1 MPSLTG
7 RYRLVVAV
15 ILFGWAC
22 SDAPTTPTG
31 PHAGLNIQAERMLV
45 DTVTAPPVVVHV
57 LVRDESNQPVSGAIV
72 TFTRRYMVPVGE
84 VFSLSSTSSDFP
96 AGAAKD
102 TSDADG
108 DAAVRLWR
116 GIRPGTGYL
125 YVEARFQADTAIVL
139 QDSVLLTTEAG
150 LPAGFAISPRDT
162 ALYDGG
168 SASIIA
174 GPVDRFEN
182 PLPGAVHLAAGTDGI
197 TVEGNTV
204 HAAAGPSRQVVRV
217 TYETLV
223 DSAMISIVPRGVI
236 AVRSMRHTGPDS
248 GFVFALLALD
258 GSDYRFLLPSTDPRA
273 FSASDPQW
281 GHDGQ
286 YLLFSGNSPL
296 SLYRMA
302 MDGSIAPIPVD
313 PVVKYYFRPKE
324 TADGAWM
331 FFEGAPEDLLE
342 RHIYRARSD
351 GSQLLRILPEMSTP
365 RHYGGFPS
373 PSPDG
378 SQMAYSTD
386 QEKDEWGNTTVQ
398 LLDIPSGT
406 VRSLGVGGTRPSWSP
421 TGEWIAFGDGAQL
434 YVIHPD
440 GTGLRQISADGEGY
454 QPWTSWSPDGK
465 WLVTEHYGPYIELI
479 EVATGLRLPLM
490 FTGYLGAPA
499 WRPN

>member
-1 MPSLTG
+1 
-7 RYRLVVAV
+7 
-15 ILFGWAC
+15 
-22 SDAPTTPTG
+22 
-31 PHAGLNIQAERMLV
+31 MLV
-45 DTVTAPPVVVHV
+45 DTVTASPFAVHV

-72 TFTRRYMVPVGE
+72 TFARRYMVPSGD
-84 VFSLSSTSSDFP
+84 VFAVSSTSTDFP

-102 TSDADG
+102 TTDADG
-108 DAAVRLWR
+108 DAAVKLYR

-125 YVEARFQADTAIVL
+125 YVEARFEVDTAVVL
-139 QDSVLLTTEAG
+139 RDSVVLTTKAG
-150 LPAGFAISPRDT
+150 LPAGFSVSPRDT

-168 SASIIA
+168 SATIIA
-174 GPVDRFEN
+174 GLVDRFEN
-182 PLPGAVHLAAGTDGI
+182 PLPGAARLTAATDGI

-204 HAAAGPSRQVVRV
+204 HAAAGPSRQVVHV
-217 TYETLV
+217 TYESLV
-223 DSAMISIVPRGVI
+223 DSAMISIVPRGTI
-236 AVRSMRHTGPDS
+236 AVRELCHTGPDS
-248 GFVFALLALD
+248 GYVFALLGLD
-258 GSDYRFLLPSTDPRA
+258 GSDFRLLLPHTDSRA
-273 FSASDPQW
+273 LEASDPQW

-286 YLLFSGNSPL
+286 YLLFSGDSPL

-324 TADGAWM
+324 TPDGAWL

-351 GSQLLRILPEMSTP
+351 GSQLMRVLPEPSTHQ
-365 RHYGGFPS
+365 HYGGFPS

-378 SQMAYSTD
+378 SQLAYSTD
-386 QEKDEWGNTTVQ
+386 QEKDQWGNTTVQ
-398 LLDIPSGT
+398 LLDIPSET
-406 VRSLGVGGTRPSWSP
+406 VRSFGVGGTRPNWSP

-479 EVATGLRLPLM
+479 EVATGLRLPLL
-490 FTGYLGAPA
+490 FTGYLAAPA